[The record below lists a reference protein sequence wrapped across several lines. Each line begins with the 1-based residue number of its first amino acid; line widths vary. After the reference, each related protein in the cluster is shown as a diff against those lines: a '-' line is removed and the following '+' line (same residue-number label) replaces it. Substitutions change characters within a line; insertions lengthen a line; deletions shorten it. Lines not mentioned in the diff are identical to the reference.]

1 MVTTGPD
8 YARFL
13 QAGLRNP
20 EIRREQIPIRP
31 TLGWGL
37 GWGIERAA
45 GREYVWQWGDNG
57 GYKNFVIAE
66 PTSGEAVFVFT
77 NGDSGAR
84 IYDRIVTHATG
95 HDHAALFWV

>member
-1 MVTTGPD
+1 
-8 YARFL
+8 
-13 QAGLRNP
+13 
-20 EIRREQIPIRP
+20 
-31 TLGWGL
+31 
-37 GWGIERAA
+37 
-45 GREYVWQWGDNG
+45 
-57 GYKNFVIAE
+57 VIAE